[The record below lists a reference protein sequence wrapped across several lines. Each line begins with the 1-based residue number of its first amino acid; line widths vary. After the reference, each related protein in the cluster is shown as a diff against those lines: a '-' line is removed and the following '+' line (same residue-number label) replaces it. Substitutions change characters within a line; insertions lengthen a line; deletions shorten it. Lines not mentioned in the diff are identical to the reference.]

1 MDLEEGIEKLVDV
14 ASDYGISLTRNQAE
28 KLVGHLCLV
37 EEKNKVVNLTRIV
50 DDRDALILHILD
62 SLLLAS
68 RLDEA
73 PEGAFLDIG
82 TGAGYPGLPLAVV
95 TGRRGVLVDSVG
107 KKVNAVRGFI
117 DELGLAEQ
125 VEARHV
131 RVEELAKVQKGA
143 YTAVVARA
151 VAQVNVLVE
160 YATPFLCKDGLLVI
174 AKARPDE
181 DEILA
186 GNKAAAICGL
196 RPVALD
202 EYELPEGLGHREVL
216 TYRRAGSPKVKLPR
230 KTGMASHQPLGV

>member
-1 MDLEEGIEKLVDV
+1 M
-14 ASDYGISLTRNQAE
+14 
-28 KLVGHLCLV
+28 
-37 EEKNKVVNLTRIV
+37 
-50 DDRDALILHILD
+50 
-62 SLLLAS
+62 
-68 RLDEA
+68 
-73 PEGAFLDIG
+73 
-82 TGAGYPGLPLAVV
+82 
-95 TGRRGVLVDSVG
+95 LVDSVG

-143 YTAVVARA
+143 YSAVVARA

-216 TYRRAGSPKVKLPR
+216 TYRRVGSPKVKLPR